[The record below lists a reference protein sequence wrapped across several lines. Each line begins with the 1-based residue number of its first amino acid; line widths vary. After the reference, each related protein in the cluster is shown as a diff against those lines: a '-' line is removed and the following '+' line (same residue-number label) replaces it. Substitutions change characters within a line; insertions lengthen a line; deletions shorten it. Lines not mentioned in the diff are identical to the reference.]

1 MSMINQG
8 YKGFGSGM
16 LFHPFSLGNPSYF
29 KNLISEQPNLQ
40 EVSILSHNIYFIT
53 DIQYIKLLL

>member
-1 MSMINQG
+1 MINQG

-29 KNLISEQPNLQ
+29 KNLLSEQPNLQ
-40 EVSILSHNIYFIT
+40 EVSILSHNIFY
-53 DIQYIKLLL
+53 Y